1 MKLELLKKEKEEN
14 GGNLFSS
21 EIKSKTNFNNIYS
34 NFFHPK
40 EVNILNTNL
49 RNSNRNN
56 TQNITY
62 QNISLPSIQHS
73 TRNTNSKSKNNS
85 IIKSSKQSQRK
96 LMKSESPE
104 NEKKPIQTFYKKNEK
119 EIPRYKNDSMLF
131 NKKYCRKK
139 AFLEEQYDKE
149 IKFQKAMLKCKT
161 EEKEKIQD
169 TFNERKVKLDAEEF
183 YHSTL
188 LKKIMEENEKQRNKE
203 IENELNL
210 RRERP
215 KIANYYSKSKVANY
229 EISLTDNYNK
239 QPNELN
245 QEMINGITREIEYIK
260 RRELLLKKTKNKK

>member
-85 IIKSSKQSQRK
+85 IIKSSKQSQTK
-96 LMKSESPE
+96 LMKSESPKMKKNLFKHFIRKKKKE
-104 NEKKPIQTFYKKNEK
+104 FQDIKTIQCFLIKNIVEKK
-119 EIPRYKNDSMLF
+119 LF
-131 NKKYCRKK
+131 
-139 AFLEEQYDKE
+139 
-149 IKFQKAMLKCKT
+149 
-161 EEKEKIQD
+161 
-169 TFNERKVKLDAEEF
+169 
-183 YHSTL
+183 
-188 LKKIMEENEKQRNKE
+188 
-203 IENELNL
+203 
-210 RRERP
+210 
-215 KIANYYSKSKVANY
+215 
-229 EISLTDNYNK
+229 
-239 QPNELN
+239 
-245 QEMINGITREIEYIK
+245 
-260 RRELLLKKTKNKK
+260 